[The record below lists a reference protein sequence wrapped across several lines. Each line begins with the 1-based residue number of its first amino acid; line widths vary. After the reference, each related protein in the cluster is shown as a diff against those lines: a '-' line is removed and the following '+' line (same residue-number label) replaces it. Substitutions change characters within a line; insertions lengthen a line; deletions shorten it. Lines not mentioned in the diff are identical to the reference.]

1 MLEDRDYMRQ
11 SAYQPAMSLTA
22 KLTIILVVVFALQC
36 IDDTY
41 LHTGAEEWLA
51 LTNYGLQHGWVWQLF
66 TFQFLH
72 FSLVHI
78 ICNLITLWFFG
89 HFVENVLGKKRFL
102 IAFFGCGAIGGILQ
116 GALMLL
122 FPNVLFGSEV
132 VGASAGVSGLLAIFA
147 LLEKDSEVRF
157 SLILPMRAM
166 VLLWIVGGIS
176 LFFTLV
182 PSVRGGGIAHAAH
195 LGGLLAGIAWVKLG
209 WYHDYVQLPWER
221 WLEWLKTPRSKPK
234 ASKPSQSTAVRKS
247 DWSDAPPAAG
257 EFSTDEVDA
266 VLDKISAR
274 GINSLTSRERAIL
287 EAARKKMA
295 QR

>member
-11 SAYQPAMSLTA
+11 PEIRTGMSATA
-22 KLTIILVVVFALQC
+22 VLTIVLVVVFALQC
-36 IDDTY
+36 INDFY
-41 LHTGAEEWLA
+41 FHTEAERWLA
-51 LTNYGLQHGWVWQLF
+51 LTREGLQHGWVWQLF

-72 FSLVHI
+72 FNWMHI
-78 ICNLITLWFFG
+78 AMNLISFWWLG

-102 IAFFGCGAIGGILQ
+102 IALFGSGVIGGILQ

-122 FPNVLFGSEV
+122 FSKTFGGAV

-147 LLEKDSEVRF
+147 LLERDSEVRF
-157 SLILPMRAM
+157 NLILPMRAIA
-166 VLLWIVGGIS
+166 LLWIWGGIS

-182 PSVRGGGIAHAAH
+182 PTYRGGEIAHAAH
-195 LGGLLAGIAWVKLG
+195 LGGMLAGIAWVKLG
-209 WYHDYVQLPWER
+209 WHRDDIQLPWEG
-221 WLEWLKTPRSKPK
+221 WLQRRQTPRRRPNTSKNN
-234 ASKPSQSTAVRKS
+234 
-247 DWSDAPPAAG
+247 PAAAAGRSGRSENPSIPG
-257 EFSTDEVDA
+257 EFLPDDVDA

-274 GINSLTSRERAIL
+274 GISSLTAGERAIL